1 MRTVQQYYDD
11 NRDKI
16 LFDVRALEEYEKETM
31 EASIHYYWEDMIK
44 VLEDNKEEF
53 EAKYSKDTPIYILC
67 YTGQKSEEIEDILDE
82 MGYEAYSLDGGFVA
96 YLRWKFNKYLEQD
109 KESGNSTSEENV
121 KEIERSIVK
130 KFRKPIWRKF
140 TQALNEYDLIQ
151 DGDKIAVCISGGKDS
166 MLMAKLFQE
175 LKRHGKNNFELV
187 FLVMNPGYNDLNY
200 NVILNNAKILDI
212 PITVFKTEIFD
223 TVVDITESPCYLCA
237 RMRRG
242 YLYSKAKELGCNKIA
257 LGHHYDDVIE
267 TILMGMLYGAQVQ
280 TMMPK
285 LHSTNFEGMELI
297 RPMYLIREAD
307 IIHWKEYNNLE
318 FIQCACRFTE
328 GCASCGGTGKG
339 SKRAEIKQLIKD
351 LTKVSPYIEKNI
363 FRSVENV
370 NIDTVIAYKK
380 KGQRHSFLDE
390 YDITDDKYAGNAE
403 VDNSENTSKELNK
416 SDINSS
422 GQLSE
427 YHTDETIELGKTGST
442 QIMPLNKSDINKDDI
457 SENTLAKYEKL
468 KSIIKDCGKIAIA
481 FSGGVDS
488 TFLTKVAKDV
498 LGENAVAVTISSIL
512 VTDDELKEADDFCKA
527 ENIEHLIYKA
537 DVLSIPG
544 FENNPPDRCYI
555 CKKAIFTN
563 VQNLVGERGI
573 SVIAEGTNVDD
584 DGDYRP
590 GMRAIK
596 ELGVRSLL
604 KEAGLTKAEIRELSC
619 MLGLKTWNKPSC
631 ACLASRFAYG
641 EVINKD
647 KLDMIYSAECYIRS
661 LGFEQFRVRLQDG
674 IARIE
679 LRPADIQKFIEN
691 GIKDKVSEKLHA
703 LGFKYVS
710 LDLDGYRL
718 GSMNEVLNRQER
730 GNNGGS
736 SL

>member
-16 LFDVRALEEYEKETM
+16 LFDVRALEEYEKETI

-109 KESGNSTSEENV
+109 KESGNNTSEENV

-427 YHTDETIELGKTGST
+427 YHTDETIELDKTGSA
-442 QIMPLNKSDINKDDI
+442 QIMSLNKSDIDEADI

-596 ELGVRSLL
+596 ELGVRSPL

-691 GIKDKVSEKLHA
+691 GIKDKVSETLHA

-718 GSMNEVLNRQER
+718 GSMNEALNRQER
-730 GNNGGS
+730 GNNGDS